1 MGEWSAWAGCSRE
14 CGGGDQYRTRAVLR
28 SNMHSGVVCGETAE
42 TRACNIEAC
51 RTDCVL
57 SDWTAWGP
65 CSKRCLWESGSLPG
79 HAYRSRLVKEAAS
92 SLGSCPSEESR
103 RQYRE
108 CNPYV
113 CPADLAELKCTAEQ
127 DIIAL
132 LDGSGSLSSST
143 GEVDKNFKD
152 QKSFVQKLIE
162 HSSMSGDSGN
172 VKQVRYGL
180 VLFGGS
186 GQPKVLSP
194 LTGDSAGLVSKLSS
208 ADWPK
213 GESPVA
219 AALQTASQLLQIAG
233 GEPGVQ
239 AARHTTVLLLTDGRL
254 QHPLATAG
262 VAKRLREK
270 GARVLIALVQDTGDV
285 AAASTQDTICR
296 LASTPCS
303 DHVLRVDRWEDLSPQ
318 LGRFLAALCPVAFSA

>member
-1 MGEWSAWAGCSRE
+1 MAEWSAWAGCSRA

-28 SNMHSGVVCGETAE
+28 SNLHSGLVCGETAE
-42 TRACNIEAC
+42 VRGCNLDAC

-57 SDWTAWGP
+57 GDWTEWGH
-65 CSKRCLWESGSLPG
+65 CSKRCLWKSDSLPG
-79 HAYRSRLVKEAAS
+79 HAYRTRLVREAAS
-92 SLGSCPSEESR
+92 SLGSCPAEESR

-113 CPADLAELKCTAEQ
+113 CSEDLTQLKCTAEQ

-132 LDGSGSLSSST
+132 LDGSGSLSSSG

-152 QKSFVQKLIE
+152 QKSFMQKLIE
-162 HSSMSGDSGN
+162 HSSMSADSGT

-180 VLFGGS
+180 VLFGS
-186 GQPKVLSP
+186 GQPSVLSP
-194 LTGDSAGLVSKLSS
+194 LTGDSAGLLSKLAS
-208 ADWPK
+208 AAWPK
-213 GESPVA
+213 GETPVA
-219 AALQTASQLLQIAG
+219 AALQTASQLLQISG

-239 AARHTTVLLLTDGRL
+239 ASRHSTVFLFTDGRL
-254 QHPLATAG
+254 QHPLATATI
-262 VAKRLREK
+262 AQRLRDK
-270 GARVLIALVQDTGDV
+270 GARVLVALVQDTGDV
-285 AAASTQDTICR
+285 AAPSTQDTICR

-303 DHVLRVDRWEDLSPQ
+303 DHVLRVDRWEDLSSQ